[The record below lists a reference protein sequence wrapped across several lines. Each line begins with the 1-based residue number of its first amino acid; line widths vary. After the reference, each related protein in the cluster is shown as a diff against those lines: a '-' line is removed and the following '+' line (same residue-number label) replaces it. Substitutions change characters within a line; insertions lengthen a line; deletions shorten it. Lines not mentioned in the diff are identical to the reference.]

1 LTETE
6 KLSKNPSAASQIES
20 PRMAYWSVAQTEN
33 RRESTA
39 ADWLQRAGFE
49 TYLPKIKIVRQ
60 VIRGHT
66 RAHERMCSISR
77 VEPLFPSYLF
87 VRVVDRWYAIANTIG
102 VMQLLLAGNQPAPIA
117 DQEINKIKAK
127 ERGGLIR
134 LPPPPRIKLGDQVRV
149 LRGTFADHIGIYDG
163 MSGKQ
168 RERVLLD
175 LLGQRVPVLL
185 PSADIAMLQS

>member
-1 LTETE
+1 
-6 KLSKNPSAASQIES
+6 
-20 PRMAYWSVAQTEN
+20 MAYWSVAQTEN

-39 ADWLQRAGFE
+39 ADWLKRAGFE
-49 TYLPKIKIVRQ
+49 TYLPKIKVVRQ
-60 VIRGHT
+60 VVRGHT
-66 RAHERMCSISR
+66 RSHERMRTISR

-87 VRVVDRWYAIANTIG
+87 VHIVDRWYSIANTVG
-102 VMQLLLAGNQPAPIA
+102 VIQLLLAGDQPAPIS
-117 DQEINKIKAK
+117 DKEINEIRAK

-134 LPPPPRIKLGDQVRV
+134 LPPLPGLKRGDQVRV

-175 LLGQRVPVLL
+175 LLGQRVPVHL
-185 PSADIAMLQS
+185 PSADIAILQNCQT